1 MERLN
6 QSTNSILNQ
15 ENPRKIK
22 MEIPSRRRNRKKVI
36 LRLTILKILKATLR
50 KISTVIQLNA
60 MLETLKRVNSRLI
73 AEVSLSSKEQRKGPN
88 IVLQSLLPII
98 LLILIT
104 NQRKIDM
111 ELQSRGTKEI
121 PKLAN

>member
-36 LRLTILKILKATLR
+36 LRLTILKILRVTLR

-73 AEVSLSSKEQRKGPN
+73 AEVSLSYKEQRKGPN
-88 IVLQSLLPII
+88 LVLQSLLPII

-111 ELQSRGTKEI
+111 ELQSRGTKET